1 MCLLDRGQGHRQRE
15 VASHQG
21 QAASHL
27 TPHLTR
33 LWFIS
38 LTGAAA
44 RDAGAGRVCDVNATL
59 NQFLSILATEG
70 TAISRFILD
79 GDVYRETMTSLLIQ
93 Y

>member
-21 QAASHL
+21 QAAS
-27 TPHLTR
+27 HLTR

-79 GDVYRETMTSLLIQ
+79 GDVYRETMTSLLTQ